1 MPSSCCGR
9 AGCYMTDSRNVTEAQ
24 RWLKQALHDRDA
36 ARLNRDALGDLD
48 GVIACVQHAMSP

>member
-1 MPSSCCGR
+1 
-9 AGCYMTDSRNVTEAQ
+9 MTDSRNVTEAQ